1 MGWIVRW
8 PSWHCCSA
16 QPSPRST
23 RSRPGCRARWY
34 SGHSASQSPAIRGR
48 AAWTFRGRAL
58 PYLWENCANGA
69 PLPEHPPGRAVAYTP
84 FYRSQLRDTRA
95 VERVEGLQ
103 DDLLFQ
109 GGTAKADAEAGVDA
123 WRDLWPS
130 STKRRRRTGHEAR
143 LSRYGCCTDLSTFGR
158 LSEAELVGALR
169 EAGDSIVSLVADD
182 DGQII
187 GHVLLS
193 KMDAPFPALAL
204 APVSVIPPRQRSGIG
219 SALIKRAV
227 SRARDGGWAAI
238 FVLGDP
244 NYYKRF
250 GFDQEATAGFTSPY
264 AGRHFMVL
272 KLSPSLPATTGV
284 LRHAPAFAAL
294 D

>member
-1 MGWIVRW
+1 MIHVRDE
-8 PSWHCCSA
+8 
-16 QPSPRST
+16 SP
-23 RSRPGCRARWY
+23 GDWK
-34 SGHSASQSPAIRGR
+34 AI
-48 AAWTFRGRAL
+48 
-58 PYLWENCANGA
+58 YQ
-69 PLPEHPPGRAVAYTP
+69 VV
-84 FYRSQLRDTRA
+84 S
-95 VERVEGLQ
+95 
-103 DDLLFQ
+103 
-109 GGTAKADAEAGVDA
+109 
-123 WRDLWPS
+123 
-130 STKRRRRTGHEAR
+130 
-143 LSRYGCCTDLSTFGR
+143 STFGR

-193 KMDAPFPALAL
+193 KMDAPFSALAL

-227 SRARDGGWAAI
+227 SKARDEGWAAI
-238 FVLGDP
+238 FVLGNP

-250 GFDQEATAGFTSPY
+250 GFDQEAAAGFTSPY

-272 KLSPSLPATTGV
+272 KLSPSLPATTGA

>member
-1 MGWIVRW
+1 MIHVRDE
-8 PSWHCCSA
+8 
-16 QPSPRST
+16 SP
-23 RSRPGCRARWY
+23 GDWK
-34 SGHSASQSPAIRGR
+34 AI
-48 AAWTFRGRAL
+48 
-58 PYLWENCANGA
+58 YQ
-69 PLPEHPPGRAVAYTP
+69 VI
-84 FYRSQLRDTRA
+84 S
-95 VERVEGLQ
+95 
-103 DDLLFQ
+103 
-109 GGTAKADAEAGVDA
+109 
-123 WRDLWPS
+123 
-130 STKRRRRTGHEAR
+130 
-143 LSRYGCCTDLSTFGR
+143 STFGR

-193 KMDAPFPALAL
+193 KMDAPFSALAL

-227 SRARDGGWAAI
+227 SKARDEGWAAI
-238 FVLGDP
+238 FVLGNP

-250 GFDQEATAGFTSPY
+250 GFDQEAAAGFTSPY